1 MIMTDKPKGGCCAV
15 TINMIS
21 AILLAL
27 GLGGMIGSLT
37 WVLSCGNRNRLT
49 GLFISCQASIV
60 LWIVSELLILFSET
74 RQQYWISY
82 LIGNIGI
89 SCFSPLWLM
98 VTAEY
103 AESSLRARN
112 GLSLTLLI
120 SLASMLV
127 ISTNERHHLYYSVFE
142 AGKVEYG
149 PLFYLFQIIYYI
161 CIISGFVLIAMKHRR
176 RHERINKQSVL
187 LILSA
192 AIPLVV
198 NTLSVLRVFHTQFSL
213 TPLIFGLSSLLLI
226 IALGRYGLLN
236 INTIAMRDTID
247 NIDSGVMIFDAN
259 GRITYQ
265 NKYVQGLPFLH
276 GTETLQQMISAVSG
290 ASGQEIPVNFSAA
303 EICCGDAYYSLKQ
316 SHCENIT
323 GNPVARTVTITDVTE
338 YHEHLIAE
346 KQLSLEQERNRIAQ
360 EMHDSAG
367 HTFTMISAL
376 ARLLQSDV
384 QAEQP
389 DHAGMQ
395 EKLTEIDG
403 LSRSGVTQ
411 LRCTINNLRDQA
423 FMSSVT
429 KAVESVITAVRGVET
444 ELCVQGEEDAR
455 YQFCIR
461 EMYDN
466 CRETVTNTLR
476 YSGADKIDIILRFLP
491 DRIEMHILDNGNGC
505 QNIEEHNG
513 LRGIRSRTENLGGT
527 VRFMCVAGE
536 GFHTSIQIPVK
547 EMRL

>member
-1 MIMTDKPKGGCCAV
+1 M

-513 LRGIRSRTENLGGT
+513 LRGIRSRTEKLGGT
-527 VRFMCVAGE
+527 VRFMSVAGE

>member
-1 MIMTDKPKGGCCAV
+1 MTSKIV
-15 TINMIS
+15 S
-21 AILLAL
+21 VILLAL
-27 GLGGMIGSLT
+27 GLCGMIGSLT
-37 WVLSCGNRNRLT
+37 WVVSRGNRNRLT
-49 GLFISCQASIV
+49 RLFISCQASIV

-74 RQQYWISY
+74 VQQYRISY

-89 SCFSPLWLM
+89 SCFGPLWLM

-103 AESSLRARN
+103 AESSLKARN
-112 GLSLTLLI
+112 RLSLTLLI
-120 SLASMLV
+120 SVASMLV
-127 ISTNERHHLYYSVFE
+127 ISTNSRHHLYYSVFE
-142 AGKVEYG
+142 AGSVEYG
-149 PLFYLFQIIYYI
+149 PLFYMFQIIYYI
-161 CIISGFVLIAMKHRR
+161 CIISGFILIAMKHKRK
-176 RHERINKQSVL
+176 HERINKQSVL

-198 NTLSVLRVFHTQFSL
+198 NTLSVLKVFDTQLSL
-213 TPLIFGLSSLLLI
+213 TPSIFGLSSLLLI

-247 NIDSGVMIFDAN
+247 NIGSGVIIFDARD
-259 GRITYQ
+259 RITYQ
-265 NKYVQGLPFLH
+265 NKFAGSLPFLQEI
-276 GTETLQQMISAVSG
+276 ETVQQFIGAVS
-290 ASGQEIPVNFSAA
+290 AAAEQEIPENFSAS
-303 EICCGDAYYSLKQ
+303 EIRCGNEYYSLKQ
-316 SHCENIT
+316 SQFENIS
-323 GNPVARTVTITDVTE
+323 GNPVARTVTITDVTD
-338 YHEHLIAE
+338 YHEHMLAE

-376 ARLLQSDV
+376 ARLLQSDL
-384 QAEQP
+384 QAEQQDIP
-389 DHAGMQ
+389 GML

-411 LRCTINNLRDQA
+411 LRCTINNLRDQK

-429 KAVESVITAVRGVET
+429 QAVQSVITAIRGVET

-466 CRETVTNTLR
+466 CRETITNTLR
-476 YSGADKIDIILRFLP
+476 YSNADKIDIILKFLP
-491 DRIEMHILDNGNGC
+491 DRVELHILDNGGGC
-505 QNIEEHNG
+505 QDIEEHNG

-527 VRFMCVAGE
+527 VRFMSVAGE

>member
-513 LRGIRSRTENLGGT
+513 LRGIRSRTEKLGGT
-527 VRFMCVAGE
+527 VRFMSVAGE